1 MVTIRE
7 DKNNIEFAST
17 FYFPDHNGT
26 MRESIEECTYEELL
40 AIAKSI
46 FRKTENSYK
55 AAEEAAEGLGKML
68 GWID

>member
-7 DKNNIEFAST
+7 DKNNVEFAST

-26 MRESIEECTYEELL
+26 MRESLEECTYDELL
-40 AIAKSI
+40 AVAKTL
-46 FRKTENSYK
+46 FRKTENAYK
-55 AAEEAAEGLGKML
+55 ASESATEDLGKML